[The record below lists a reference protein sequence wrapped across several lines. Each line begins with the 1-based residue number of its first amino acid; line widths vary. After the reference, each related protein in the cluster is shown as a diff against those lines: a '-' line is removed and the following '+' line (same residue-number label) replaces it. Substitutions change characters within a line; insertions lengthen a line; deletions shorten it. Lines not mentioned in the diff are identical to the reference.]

1 MIIDKLNK
9 WTMYILKKSFHKST
23 LIKQKPVWQFECV
36 KCKGE
41 WTMSDKGGVQ
51 PIFDRPYITCPHCS
65 KKAKPEK
72 SYE

>member
-1 MIIDKLNK
+1 MILDKLNK
-9 WTMYILKKSFHKST
+9 WSMDILKKRNHKAT
-23 LIKQKPVWQFECV
+23 LV
-36 KCKGE
+36 KHNPIWNFSCDKCTGE
-41 WTMSDKGGVQ
+41 WHMTDKGGIQ